1 MYKQDF
7 SKDYEEKEQ
16 FMIKLVYGLS
26 LCLHRFHEAWFQ
38 NIIQSTRWGS
48 IRRGPIWESW
58 HDKYHNSSNHK
69 LFCSSIQKIP
79 HVLIKL
85 SCISMGYFIWGTS
98 MVNPSLVPC
107 RRVFVQYLV
116 RHPGEPVERIT
127 GNNRPW
133 KEPGTPQA
141 KYRLS
146 VGRDA
151 KRVLKSLAA
160 WSLKNTWNSGMWD
173 LRPSARYLLS
183 TGPTICWIAT
193 KVFGPT
199 EHPKSARQN
208 VFVDNACT
216 SSFSAIASSIIDLEA
231 FAHCLCKIY
240 RVSIC
245 YECFGWCTI
254 NPSIQ

>member
-1 MYKQDF
+1 
-7 SKDYEEKEQ
+7 
-16 FMIKLVYGLS
+16 MIKLVYGLS
-26 LCLHRFHEAWFQ
+26 LRLHRFHEAWFQ
-38 NIIQSTRWGS
+38 NIIRSTRWVS
-48 IRRGPIWESW
+48 IGRGPIWESW

-107 RRVFVQYLV
+107 R
-116 RHPGEPVERIT
+116 GEFLSSISSGILESQWSALEEYIKWIDDS

-160 WSLKNTWNSGMWD
+160 WSLKNTWNSVMWD

-183 TGPTICWIAT
+183 TAPTICCIAT

-240 RVSIC
+240 RVNIC
-245 YECFGWCTI
+245 YECFGWYTI